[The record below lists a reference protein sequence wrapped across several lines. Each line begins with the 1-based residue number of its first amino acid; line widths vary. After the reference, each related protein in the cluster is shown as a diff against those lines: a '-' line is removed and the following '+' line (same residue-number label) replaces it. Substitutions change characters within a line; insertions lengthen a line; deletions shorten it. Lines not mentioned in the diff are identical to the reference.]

1 MRAMSKIPALQ
12 RHLTPPAIAGRLGV
26 AAETVIGW
34 IRSGEL
40 AAANVARRGCRR
52 PRYRVA
58 PENLKAFLAA
68 RRPDAPPPRTRPQ
81 RRRKKEAV
89 IEFY

>member
-1 MRAMSKIPALQ
+1 MRQTAEITK
-12 RHLTPPAIAGRLGV
+12 HLTPPAIARRLGV

-40 AAANVARRGCRR
+40 IGSNVAKPSCTR
-52 PRYRVA
+52 PRFRVDPTDLA
-58 PENLKAFLAA
+58 AFLAA
-68 RRPDAPPPRTRPQ
+68 RRPDAPPAVKPA
-81 RRRKKEAV
+81 RRRKQMAGV